1 MDGLLRGAQGAQ
13 VKALQGTLL
22 ALGYELPRHGADA
35 DFGEETLA
43 AYRTACYDYEAR
55 SGVSLDEDV
64 EDDLATAAMIGFL
77 ADQAQ
82 QQAAQTSI
90 NTVAVWV
97 GGKSLRY
104 PRASVDS
111 LVNLN
116 INRAVIICDD
126 HSRQRDETTYALRP
140 EGAGAI
146 EGFAARCLGAGIE
159 PALMWWP
166 MPHEGYIR
174 SAAEV
179 LVPLA
184 DRCGATAIEADGEEP
199 WTKANDPMPYD
210 EAAELMASLLR
221 PEIPTGASLARPQVG
236 ANGIG
241 YTPSAMFGPLVR
253 VCDYTTIQG
262 YLTSTQQ
269 IFDAPAKFFARW
281 EKEFGVTP
289 ERVIM
294 GLAGYRQSGIRGHSP
309 TTALRHCLD
318 STISVGVRG
327 VCYWWLQSILANAEV
342 ARVVRG
348 ILGQRAVAL
357 A

>member
-1 MDGLLRGAQGAQ
+1 M
-13 VKALQGTLL
+13 KALQGTLL
-22 ALGYELPRHGADA
+22 ALGYELPRWGADG
-35 DFGEETLA
+35 DFGEESLA

-55 SGVSLDEDV
+55 AGIGLDDDV

-82 QQAAQTSI
+82 QQAEQTSI
-90 NTVAVWV
+90 DTVGVWV
-97 GGKSLRY
+97 GGKSLRH
-104 PRASVDS
+104 PGASVDAMLKS
-111 LVNLN
+111 N
-116 INRAVIICDD
+116 INRAVVICDD
-126 HSRQRDETTYALRP
+126 HSRERAELPAYALRP
-140 EGAGAI
+140 EGADAI
-146 EGFAARCLGAGIE
+146 VGFSQRCLGAGIE

-184 DRCGATAIEADGEEP
+184 DRCKATAIEADAEEP
-199 WTKANDPMPYD
+199 YTQAKNPMPYD
-210 EAAELMASLLR
+210 EAAELIAELLR
-221 PEIPTGASLARPQVG
+221 REIRTGASLARPRVG
-236 ANGIG
+236 ANAIG
-241 YTPSAMFGPLVR
+241 YTPPKIFGPLAK

-269 IFDAPAKFFARW
+269 IFDAPAKFFRRW

-289 ERVIM
+289 QNVVM

-309 TTALRHCLD
+309 TTAVRHSLD
-318 STISVGVRG
+318 STISVGVRS
-327 VCYWWLQSILANAEV
+327 VCYWWLQSILANEEV

-348 ILGQRAVAL
+348 ILGQRTVAL